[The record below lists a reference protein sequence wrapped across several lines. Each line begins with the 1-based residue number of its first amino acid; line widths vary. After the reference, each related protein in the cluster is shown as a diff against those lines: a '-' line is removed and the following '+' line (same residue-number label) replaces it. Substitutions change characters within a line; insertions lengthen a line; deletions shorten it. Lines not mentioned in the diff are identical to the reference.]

1 MLRQLSI
8 SLLWPN
14 SLLRLCMSPVVTTEL
29 QKWGKSKRRIGEE
42 AGWEGWF
49 TLAFVDQGHQL
60 WKTWVLGLPGA
71 PVVRTSSSKAGDMGS
86 IPGEGAK
93 IPHASWPKNWN
104 IKQKQYCRKFN
115 KDFKKMVHIKKNL
128 KKQETW
134 ALSPLL
140 FSIWHH
146 MGKPEI
152 SRFLLSWP
160 AWTCFFSIL
169 KMKVKSLSRVQLFAA
184 PWTVAHGIFQARVL
198 ECIVISFSRG
208 SNPGF
213 LHCRQRLY
221 LWWEALFIHLFY

>member
-1 MLRQLSI
+1 MGRRQGEKADS
-8 SLLWPN
+8 LWP
-14 SLLRLCMSPVVTTEL
+14 LWTTISS
-29 QKWGKSKRRIGEE
+29 GRR
-42 AGWEGWF
+42 
-49 TLAFVDQGHQL
+49 
-60 WKTWVLGLPGA
+60 WVLGFPGA

-115 KDFKKMVHIKKNL
+115 KDFKKMVHIKKTL
-128 KKQETW
+128 KNKTW

-146 MGKPEI
+146 MGKPES

-169 KMKVKSLSRVQLFAA
+169 KVKVNSLSCVQLFAT
-184 PWTVAHGIFQARVL
+184 PWMVAHGIFQARAL

-208 SNPGF
+208 SSWPRDQTQVSCIAGRDF
-213 LHCRQRLY
+213 TSEGKLY
-221 LWWEALFIHLFY
+221 LSTYSINK